1 VIAVVQPDA
10 QNLVRAREWSAESAV
25 TDALHFSR
33 CNAIRDDL
41 RERREFSR
49 CEKRLVEISN
59 NVRQIDKLVFAN
71 EHSRNFS
78 TYGAQSNQFHY
89 FLFSC

>member
-25 TDALHFSR
+25 TDALHVSR

-41 RERREFSR
+41 LKGSEFSR
-49 CEKRLVEISN
+49 C
-59 NVRQIDKLVFAN
+59 
-71 EHSRNFS
+71 
-78 TYGAQSNQFHY
+78 
-89 FLFSC
+89 